1 MEFILHISVFS
12 NLIMIGVSLITH
24 YVTYPSFA
32 LIHEKLFNQF
42 HNQYSNIMLIIVG
55 PVMIVEFISTLI
67 LSFTYFNL
75 LTLLSFILVLLIWF
89 LTFFFI
95 VPIHNKLEL
104 NFNTPLNKKL
114 ISYNGAR
121 TMIWII
127 KFILLLFLFES

>member
-1 MEFILHISVFS
+1 MEFILPLSIFS

-32 LIHEKLFNQF
+32 LIHEKLFNRF
-42 HNQYSNIMLIIVG
+42 HNRYSNIMLIIAG
-55 PVMIVEFISTLI
+55 PVMIFESISTLI

-75 LTLLSFILVLLIWF
+75 LTLISFILVLLIWF
-89 LTFFFI
+89 LTFFLI
-95 VPIHNKLEL
+95 VPIPNKLEL
-104 NFNTPLNKKL
+104 NFNISLNKKL

-121 TMIWII
+121 TMIWVI

>member
-1 MEFILHISVFS
+1 MEFILHISIFS

-32 LIHEKLFNQF
+32 LIHEKLFNRF
-42 HNQYSNIMLIIVG
+42 HNRYSNIMLIIVG
-55 PVMIVEFISTLI
+55 PIMIFEFISTLI

-75 LTLLSFILVLLIWF
+75 LTLISFILVLLIWF
-89 LTFFFI
+89 LTFFLI

-104 NFNTPLNKKL
+104 NLNKSLNKKL

-127 KFILLLFLFES
+127 KFILLLFLFEF

>member
-1 MEFILHISVFS
+1 
-12 NLIMIGVSLITH
+12 
-24 YVTYPSFA
+24 
-32 LIHEKLFNQF
+32 
-42 HNQYSNIMLIIVG
+42 MLIIVG

-75 LTLLSFILVLLIWF
+75 LTLISFILVLLIWF
-89 LTFFFI
+89 LTFFLI

-104 NFNTPLNKKL
+104 NFNKPLNKKL